1 MIKYWTTV
9 TDVSYEAAFAAATEL
24 ANRVFGGDNWYLESA
39 ILEDVFED
47 TFPICATN
55 RKLLECD
62 FTFVKLES

>member
-1 MIKYWTTV
+1 MIKYRTTI

-24 ANRVFGGDNWYLESA
+24 ANRVFGEDNWYLESA
-39 ILEDVFED
+39 ILEDVVED
-47 TFPICATN
+47 MFSIGATY